1 MADEQRRPRGLLDTS
16 VVIDLEFLSPAD
28 LPVELAVSA
37 ITMAELA
44 TGPEATSDPQER
56 ARRIALIQHA
66 EDTFD
71 QLPFDIAV
79 ARLYGRIYA
88 AVIAAGRKARGRRTM
103 DLLIAATALSNK
115 LPLYTHNI
123 DDFTGL
129 QSLIDIV
136 DVPAPSDEDESDT
149 QPDSPQ
155 RDADGD
161 DKRPRPPKRRDP
173 Q

>member
-1 MADEQRRPRGLLDTS
+1 VADEQRRRRGLIDTS
-16 VVIDLEFLSPAD
+16 VVIDLERLSPAD

-79 ARLYGRIYA
+79 ARVYGRIYA
-88 AVIAAGRKARGRRTM
+88 ATVAAGRKARGRRAM

-115 LPLYTHNI
+115 LALYTHNVE
-123 DDFTGL
+123 DFAGL
-129 QSLIDIV
+129 ESLLDIV
-136 DVPAPSDEDESDT
+136 AVSSPS
-149 QPDSPQ
+149 
-155 RDADGD
+155 
-161 DKRPRPPKRRDP
+161 
-173 Q
+173 